1 MTWNLYAAVDY
12 LIKHAKPKSASP
24 HECAKYVRLAI
35 EAGGIST
42 AGRPVSA
49 YKYKDFLPKIG
60 FKSIGSIFGKN
71 AQDRWTKNSA
81 RKGDIAVMDHGQHGH
96 ICMYSGYQWI
106 SDFKQNHMWVYG
118 GDGTCFIFRFNG
130 EIDPTLDAFPN
141 LSSTGLVYT
150 VPREEQEDNIL
161 INELANIRYNLIN
174 IAFPYL
180 SEKNTSLKAEIEY
193 ENDITMDD
201 SSLSESLIS
210 SGMFWLDSGGENYG
224 VFGDTAPIL
233 TSKQS
238 KDNANKVIQALMQ
251 ELGLTK
257 AQAAGIAGVLT
268 AESGVNPNIFN
279 KGEKNGTYKSSSAN
293 NEGKPYGDK
302 HCPWS
307 YGAGICQWT
316 FTQRKETA
324 IAGGLGI
331 SKQSAKNIIINGGI
345 ESLSLNDQIKMLIY
359 ELKTAYKATLQGIKK
374 CNSPEDAAATYYCHA
389 IAGFSSSVNPASKE
403 EINKANAKY
412 AKVGAVSQINK
423 GMGYA
428 KGLM

>member
-12 LIKHAKPKSASP
+12 LIKHAAPKSQ
-24 HECAKYVRLAI
+24 HQCAKYVRLAI

-49 YKYKDFLPKIG
+49 YQYKDFLPKIG
-60 FKSIGSIFGKN
+60 FKAIGSISGKN
-71 AQDRWTKNSA
+71 SQDKWTKNNA
-81 RKGDIAVMDHGQHGH
+81 RKGDIAVMDHGEHGH
-96 ICMYSGYQWI
+96 ICMFSGYQWI

-118 GDGTCFIFRFNG
+118 GDGTCYIFRFNG
-130 EIDPTLDAFPN
+130 EIDPTLDAVPN

-150 VPREEQEDNIL
+150 VPRESQDDNIL
-161 INELANIRYNLIN
+161 FNQLANIRYNLIN
-174 IAFPYL
+174 MIFPYF
-180 SEKNTSLKAEIEY
+180 EKDEISVKSDILY
-193 ENDITMDD
+193 ENKLSMDD
-201 SSLSESLIS
+201 SSLSESIIS
-210 SGMFWLDSGGENYG
+210 TGMFWLDGGG
-224 VFGDTAPIL
+224 DVFGVAGGDVPVL

-238 KDNANKVIQALMQ
+238 KDNANKVIQALMK

-257 AQAAGIAGVLT
+257 EQAAGIAGVLT

-293 NEGKPYGDK
+293 NTGKPYGDK

-316 FTQRKETA
+316 FTQRKESA
-324 IAGGLGI
+324 LMGGLGI
-331 SKQSAKNIIINGGI
+331 SKEAAKNIIMKKGI
-345 ESLSLNDQIKMLIY
+345 ELLSLDDQIKMLIY
-359 ELKTAYKATLQGIKK
+359 ELKTTYKATLAGIKK
-374 CNSPEDAAATYYCHA
+374 CKTPESAAATYYCHA
-389 IAGFSSSVNPASKE
+389 IAGFSTSTNPATQE
-403 EINKANAKY
+403 EINKNNAKY
-412 AKVGAVSQINK
+412 AKVGATSQINK